1 VTKLVPTTLLV
12 VLLSACGA
20 GATPTGTPTP
30 TAATPTVAL
39 SPTANPPSASPTAP
53 AVATPSPSA
62 TARSEPQVGT
72 IVPQAIFSADLSVG
86 TFVFAD
92 NAVWA
97 FDASGVTK
105 IDTGT
110 NTSAHLDLLAEDGSK
125 RFSVFGAIGFGS
137 IWVTDFE
144 NDEVRRYDEG
154 DGSLQSV
161 IETSDPEG
169 IIVAG
174 DSVWVAEHRTGTV
187 ARIDPETDQIAATV
201 EVGTS
206 GTSGPER
213 LIAVNDQI
221 WTGIPRD
228 LAVAGIDAATNAA
241 IGAIEVAAPGNPC
254 GDIGSFGD
262 RLYISGCSSSQSL
275 SVVDI
280 ATMEAVAS
288 PEFEGSVSGPV
299 TIGEQLWLGVIGSQ
313 GSLTSLNPTSLEV
326 VRSVPVTGGAPLVLL
341 VADGSLWVSIEREPQ
356 DWILRLPISAF
367 E

>member
-1 VTKLVPTTLLV
+1 V
-12 VLLSACGA
+12 
-20 GATPTGTPTP
+20 
-30 TAATPTVAL
+30 TPTVAP
-39 SPTANPPSASPTAP
+39 SPTANPPSATPTAP

-62 TARSEPQVGT
+62 TAPSEPKVGT
-72 IVPQAIFSADLSVG
+72 IVPEAIFTADLTVG
-86 TFVFAD
+86 TLVFAD
-92 NAVWA
+92 DAVWA
-97 FDASGVTK
+97 FDATGVTR
-105 IDTGT
+105 IDPDS
-110 NTSAHLDLLAEDGSK
+110 NTSQHLDLTPDDDPLSL
-125 RFSVFGAIGFGS
+125 SIFGAIGFGS
-137 IWVTDFE
+137 IWVTDFD

-161 IETSDPEG
+161 IEVADPEG

-174 DSVWVAEHRTGTV
+174 DSVWVAEHRTGSV

-228 LAVAGIDAATNAA
+228 LAVAGIDATTNAA

-262 RLYISGCSSSQSL
+262 RLYISGCASSQSL

-288 PEFEGSVSGPV
+288 PEFGGGVTGPAAV
-299 TIGEQLWLGVIGSQ
+299 GDQLWLGVISSES
-313 GSLTSLNPTSLEV
+313 SLTSLDPVSLETG
-326 VRSVPVTGGAPLVLL
+326 RSLPVTGGLPTVLM
-341 VADGSLWVSIEREPQ
+341 VADDSMWVSIEREPEA
-356 DWILRLPISAF
+356 WILRLPLSEF